1 MRFELL
7 DGGRLIGT
15 FGGGHEAKTAARF
28 LAEGAGDSVGYWV
41 ANAGGDGASLGESSS
56 LHLFLEYSTL
66 GVRTRGI
73 RRKVRGGLETYR
85 AGFLAL
91 AEEVLP
97 DAASPPADASTA
109 STAATL
115 STAEGLA
122 GVAVSLAH
130 GCALQAVIDPKR
142 FDAHQHFDAAAG
154 LLDGW
159 RQPPNGRQ
167 SMDAP

>member
-1 MRFELL
+1 MRAEME
-7 DGGRLIGT
+7 RL
-15 FGGGHEAKTAARF
+15 
-28 LAEGAGDSVGYWV
+28 S
-41 ANAGGDGASLGESSS
+41 ANPRHF
-56 LHLFLEYSTL
+56 HLFLEYSTL
-66 GVRTRGI
+66 GVRTLGI

-109 STAATL
+109 

>member
-1 MRFELL
+1 MRP
-7 DGGRLIGT
+7 RL
-15 FGGGHEAKTAARF
+15 RR
-28 LAEGAGDSVGYWV
+28 D
-41 ANAGGDGASLGESSS
+41 SS
-56 LHLFLEYSTL
+56 LRAPVTPWGTGSRMRAEMERLSANPRHFHLFLEYSTL
-66 GVRTRGI
+66 GVRTPGI

-130 GCALQAVIDPKR
+130 GCALRP
-142 FDAHQHFDAAAG
+142 
-154 LLDGW
+154 
-159 RQPPNGRQ
+159 
-167 SMDAP
+167 